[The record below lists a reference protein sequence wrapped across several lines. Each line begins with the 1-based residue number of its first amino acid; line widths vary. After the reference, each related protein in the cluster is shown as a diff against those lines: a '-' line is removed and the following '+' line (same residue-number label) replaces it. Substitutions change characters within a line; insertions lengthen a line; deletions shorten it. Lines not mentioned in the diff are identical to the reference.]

1 MNGCKK
7 KREKML
13 ENALPTSGGECR
25 RLSPLA
31 IKSSPSHNR
40 QEKYTTDSIS
50 PSGIDTMACHANDNA
65 CVFMMDFMVR
75 VEHGLLLNHVWNT
88 DCRMTQQW
96 Q

>member
-1 MNGCKK
+1 
-7 KREKML
+7 ML

-25 RLSPLA
+25 RLSPLP

-50 PSGIDTMACHANDNA
+50 PSRIDTMACHANDNA

-75 VEHGLLLNHVWNT
+75 VEHGLLLNDVLNT